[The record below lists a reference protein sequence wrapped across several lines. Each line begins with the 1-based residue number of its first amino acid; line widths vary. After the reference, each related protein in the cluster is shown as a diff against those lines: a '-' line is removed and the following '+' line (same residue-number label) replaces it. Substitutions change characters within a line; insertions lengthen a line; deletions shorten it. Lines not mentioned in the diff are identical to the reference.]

1 MLKAIFPLTLLLVS
15 SLCSAEGIS
24 GFWQHPKD
32 PVWIEVTSTAGNG
45 LAVRNDNDPSSIGFA
60 VLKEVTVGEQKGR
73 WTGQVFVPQLGS
85 YKRVEL
91 SLPTADTLKMK
102 VKIGFLTRSL
112 EWARVSEVPE
122 ASEAPEAPEA
132 PEA

>member
-122 ASEAPEAPEA
+122 APEAPEA
-132 PEA
+132 

>member
-32 PVWIEVTSTAGNG
+32 PVWIEVTSAAGNG

-60 VLKEVTVGEQKGR
+60 VLKEVTVGNK
-73 WTGQVFVPQLGS
+73 
-85 YKRVEL
+85 
-91 SLPTADTLKMK
+91 K
-102 VKIGFLTRSL
+102 VAGLAKCSSHNWGATSAWSCPYPLQTHSR
-112 EWARVSEVPE
+112 
-122 ASEAPEAPEA
+122 
-132 PEA
+132 

>member
-1 MLKAIFPLTLLLVS
+1 MMLKAIFPLTLLLVS

-112 EWARVSEVPE
+112 EWTRVSVV
-122 ASEAPEAPEA
+122 PEAPEA
-132 PEA
+132 

>member
-112 EWARVSEVPE
+112 EWARVSVV
-122 ASEAPEAPEA
+122 PEAPEA
-132 PEA
+132 

>member
-1 MLKAIFPLTLLLVS
+1 V
-15 SLCSAEGIS
+15 
-24 GFWQHPKD
+24 
-32 PVWIEVTSTAGNG
+32 AGNG

-73 WTGQVFVPQLGS
+73 WTGQVFVPQLGD

-102 VKIGFLTRSL
+102 VKIGFLRRSL
-112 EWARVSEVPE
+112 EWTRVPEVPE
-122 ASEAPEAPEA
+122 TP
-132 PEA
+132 

>member
-112 EWARVSEVPE
+112 EWARVSEVPK
-122 ASEAPEAPEA
+122 APEA
-132 PEA
+132 

>member
-32 PVWIEVTSTAGNG
+32 PVWIEVTSAAGNG

-122 ASEAPEAPEA
+122 APEAPEA
-132 PEA
+132 

>member
-122 ASEAPEAPEA
+122 A
-132 PEA
+132 

>member
-1 MLKAIFPLTLLLVS
+1 MLKAIFPLTLLLGS

-32 PVWIEVTSTAGNG
+32 PVWIEVTSAAGNG

-122 ASEAPEAPEA
+122 APEA
-132 PEA
+132 

>member
-1 MLKAIFPLTLLLVS
+1 MMLKAIFPLTLLLVS

-112 EWARVSEVPE
+112 EWTRVSFV
-122 ASEAPEAPEA
+122 PEAPEA
-132 PEA
+132 

>member
-91 SLPTADTLKMK
+91 SLPNADTLKMK

-112 EWARVSEVPE
+112 EWTRVSVV
-122 ASEAPEAPEA
+122 PEAPEA
-132 PEA
+132 

>member
-1 MLKAIFPLTLLLVS
+1 MMLKAIFPLTLLLVS

-32 PVWIEVTSTAGNG
+32 PVLIEVTSTAGNG

-122 ASEAPEAPEA
+122 APDA
-132 PEA
+132 

>member
-60 VLKEVTVGEQKGR
+60 VLKELTVGEQKGR

-122 ASEAPEAPEA
+122 APEAPEA
-132 PEA
+132 

>member
-1 MLKAIFPLTLLLVS
+1 MLKAIFPLTFLMIS

-32 PVWIEVTSTAGNG
+32 PVWIEVISTEGHG

-60 VLKEVTVGEQKGR
+60 VLKEVTVGDQEGR
-73 WTGQVFVPQLGS
+73 WTGQVFVPQLGG

-112 EWARVSEVPE
+112 EWTRASEVPKT
-122 ASEAPEAPEA
+122 PEA
-132 PEA
+132 

>member
-1 MLKAIFPLTLLLVS
+1 MLKAIFPLTLLLAS

-122 ASEAPEAPEA
+122 APEA
-132 PEA
+132 

>member
-1 MLKAIFPLTLLLVS
+1 MLKAIFPLTLLMIS

-32 PVWIEVTSTAGNG
+32 PVWIEVISTEGHG

-60 VLKEVTVGEQKGR
+60 VLKEVTAGDQEGR
-73 WTGQVFVPQLGS
+73 WTGQVFVPQLGG

-112 EWARVSEVPE
+112 EWTRASEVPKT
-122 ASEAPEAPEA
+122 PEA
-132 PEA
+132 

>member
-73 WTGQVFVPQLGS
+73 WTGQVFRPTTG
-85 YKRVEL
+85 EL
-91 SLPTADTLKMK
+91 QARGVVLTHCRHTQDEGKDWLFDTLFRMDPC
-102 VKIGFLTRSL
+102 I
-112 EWARVSEVPE
+112 
-122 ASEAPEAPEA
+122 
-132 PEA
+132 

>member
-32 PVWIEVTSTAGNG
+32 PVWIEVTSEAGNG

-122 ASEAPEAPEA
+122 APEAPEA
-132 PEA
+132 

>member
-1 MLKAIFPLTLLLVS
+1 MLKATLPLTLLLIS

-24 GFWQHPKD
+24 GIWQHPKD
-32 PVWIEVTSTAGNG
+32 PVWIEVTATAGHG
-45 LAVRNDNDPSSIGFA
+45 LNVRNDSDPSSIGFA

-73 WTGQVFVPQLGS
+73 WTGQVFVPQLGD

-102 VKIGFLTRSL
+102 VKIGFLRRSL
-112 EWARVSEVPE
+112 EWARVPEVPE
-122 ASEAPEAPEA
+122 EK
-132 PEA
+132 

>member
-1 MLKAIFPLTLLLVS
+1 MLKATLLLTLLLIS

-24 GFWQHPKD
+24 DIGQHPKD
-32 PVWIEVTSTAGNG
+32 PVWIEVTATAGHG
-45 LAVRNDNDPSSIGFA
+45 LAVRNDSDPSSIGFA

-73 WTGQVFVPQLGS
+73 WTGQVFVPQLGD

-102 VKIGFLTRSL
+102 VKIGFLRRSL
-112 EWARVSEVPE
+112 EWTRVPEVPE
-122 ASEAPEAPEA
+122 TP
-132 PEA
+132 

>member
-1 MLKAIFPLTLLLVS
+1 MLKAIFPLTFLMIS

-32 PVWIEVTSTAGNG
+32 PVWIEVISTEGHG

-60 VLKEVTVGEQKGR
+60 VLKEVTAGDQEGR
-73 WTGQVFVPQLGS
+73 WTGQVFVPQLGG

-102 VKIGFLTRSL
+102 VKIGFLRRSL
-112 EWARVSEVPE
+112 EWTRASEVPKTRE
-122 ASEAPEAPEA
+122 A
-132 PEA
+132 

>member
-122 ASEAPEAPEA
+122 ASEAPEA
-132 PEA
+132 

>member
-1 MLKAIFPLTLLLVS
+1 MLKAIFPLTFLMIS

-32 PVWIEVTSTAGNG
+32 PVWIEVISTEGHG

-60 VLKEVTVGEQKGR
+60 VLKEVTAGDQEGR
-73 WTGQVFVPQLGS
+73 WTGQVFVPQLGG

-112 EWARVSEVPE
+112 EWTRASEVPKT
-122 ASEAPEAPEA
+122 PEA
-132 PEA
+132 

>member
-24 GFWQHPKD
+24 GFWQHPKE
-32 PVWIEVTSTAGNG
+32 PVWIEVTSAAGNG

-60 VLKEVTVGEQKGR
+60 VLKEVRVGEQKGR

-122 ASEAPEAPEA
+122 APEA
-132 PEA
+132 